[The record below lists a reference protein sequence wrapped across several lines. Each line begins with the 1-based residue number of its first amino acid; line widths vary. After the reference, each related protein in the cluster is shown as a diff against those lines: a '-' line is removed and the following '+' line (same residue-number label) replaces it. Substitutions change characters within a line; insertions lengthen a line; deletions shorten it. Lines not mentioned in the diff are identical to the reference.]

1 MFPLKITDLIYLLKF
16 FYQDISGWPAK
27 PFKVWQFI
35 VELFAKVRP
44 NQIFGQ
50 SLARTYSSSIVYSWE
65 HVLVDK

>member
-1 MFPLKITDLIYLLKF
+1 MYRLKITDLIYILKF
-16 FYQDISGWPAK
+16 IYQDIYGWPAK

-44 NQIFGQ
+44 IQIFGQ